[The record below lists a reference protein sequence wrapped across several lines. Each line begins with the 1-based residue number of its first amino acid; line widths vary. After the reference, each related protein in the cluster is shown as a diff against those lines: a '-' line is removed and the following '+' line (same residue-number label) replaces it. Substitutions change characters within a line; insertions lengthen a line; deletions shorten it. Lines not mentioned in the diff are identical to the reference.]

1 MSILSII
8 APRVAAQREAWR
20 QTYNMLKESERS
32 YDAGKFNRANKNW
45 IATNESAEMTDR
57 PYRDILRAR
66 ARDLER
72 NSDLFMSQVHPW
84 IRNVVGK
91 GYVLEVKTENSDFNK
106 EVKKLWDKWCKA
118 ENCDVHGV
126 QSFWEMARMAIR
138 RKKIDGGILFVQ
150 CYTEGGLIPF
160 KLQALEVD
168 ELDDMQL
175 APRTQGNKVV
185 GGIEYNDERRPVGY
199 WFKEYDIE
207 GHEMLVSRYVPAKDV
222 IFYFS
227 KSRPSQLREVPE
239 MAHILSRIKEV
250 NGYIEAATVK
260 ERMAA
265 CLSVFIK
272 SVSPTPSIGQRVKNS
287 PDGTRNY
294 NELRLAPGMV
304 TNLNAGDSI
313 EVVNPSGSATDGN
326 NFIKTMSRLISAGQ
340 GVSYEAASR
349 DLTQANYSSARQAT
363 IEDEETFVPE
373 IEKIKTELFD
383 VVYEAFLT
391 AAIYSGALK
400 CECPNFES
408 DPDIYTPHQWN
419 AKPKK
424 WIDPI
429 KETNANKTALETGQK
444 TFTELWAE
452 NGRDYKDV
460 MDEMLKIQEYAE
472 QIGLHI
478 IPNLKGGESK

>member
-1 MSILSII
+1 MSLMSIL
-8 APRVAAQREAWR
+8 APKWAAQREAWR
-20 QTYNMLKESERS
+20 QTYEMLRDSERS
-32 YDAGKFNRANKNW
+32 YDAGKFDRANKNW
-45 IATNESAEMTDR
+45 IATNESAEMTDS
-57 PYRDILRAR
+57 PYRDTLRAR

-91 GYVLEVKTENSDFNK
+91 GYVLEAKTDNAEFNK
-106 EVKKLWDKWCKA
+106 AVKKLWDKWTKA
-118 ENCDVHGV
+118 ENCDVHGT
-126 QSFWEMARMAIR
+126 QSFWEMARMAVR
-138 RKKIDGGILFVQ
+138 RKKIDGGILFIK
-150 CYTEGGLIPF
+150 CYTAGGIVPF
-160 KLQALEVD
+160 KLQAVEVD
-168 ELDDMQL
+168 ELDDTQL
-175 APRTQGNKVV
+175 VPHTQGNKIV
-185 GGIEYNDERRPVGY
+185 GGIEYNRDRRPVGY
-199 WFKEYDIE
+199 WFREYGIKGYE
-207 GHEMLVSRYVPAKDV
+207 TLVPRYVSAEDV

-227 KSRPSQLREVPE
+227 KTRPSQLREMPE

-272 SVSPTPSIGQRVKNS
+272 SVSPTPGIGQRVKAN

-294 NELRLAPGMV
+294 NELKLAPGMV

-363 IEDEETFVPE
+363 IEDEETFFPE
-373 IEKIKTELFD
+373 IEKIKSELFD

-391 AAIYSGALK
+391 AAIYSGALT
-400 CECPNFES
+400 CPDYEQN
-408 DPDIYTPHQWN
+408 PDKYTAHTWN

-429 KETNANKTALETGQK
+429 KETNANKTAIETGQK
-444 TFTELWAE
+444 TLAELWAE
-452 NGRDYKDV
+452 NGRSYEEV
-460 MDEMLKIQEYAE
+460 MDEIKKLQDYAE
-472 QIGLHI
+472 KIGLVTS
-478 IPNLKGGESK
+478 IPNLKGGES